1 MNGANLLPLN
11 PKGKSLLCFMLLSIA
26 YYMLMAI
33 EKRFSNL
40 LYRNKLQ
47 GYPRCEMGLFECEE
61 GLLEYSENRQ
71 KGLFEYTGFSS
82 GTEAGIGPFSEIF
95 PVGEN
100 FSASLVLFQN

>member
-1 MNGANLLPLN
+1 
-11 PKGKSLLCFMLLSIA
+11 
-26 YYMLMAI
+26 MLMAI

-71 KGLFEYTGFSS
+71 KGLFEYNGF
-82 GTEAGIGPFSEIF
+82 
-95 PVGEN
+95 
-100 FSASLVLFQN
+100 